1 MKAQP
6 AEQDLLAIA
15 LETLET
21 KLIPSL
27 SGTDRYNALMIA
39 NALGIVGREISD
51 GGDAELLSGRI
62 LGAAYGENR
71 GRDFSDLAEDI
82 RAGQLDGR
90 EDIADLILS
99 LARTRC
105 HLSNPKAAAAYKS

>member
-27 SGTDRYNALMIA
+27 SGADRYNALMIA
-39 NALGIVGREISD
+39 NALGMVSREISE
-51 GGDAELLSGRI
+51 GGESELLSGKI
-62 LGAAYGENR
+62 LGAAYGEDR
-71 GRDFSDLAEDI
+71 GRDFSDLAADI
-82 RAGQLDGR
+82 RTGRLDGR
-90 EDIADLILS
+90 EDIAGLVLS
-99 LARTRC
+99 LAHARC
-105 HLSNPKAAAAYKS
+105 HLSNPKAAATYTG